1 MPSPR
6 IIATLAVPLAGAAVL
21 AGLSRLWEAPASQ
34 AATGRLAAAVA
45 HSPLASPSPAGSDE
59 TADAGAT
66 GLQAQTGSVGGAYA
80 DASDAALIDP
90 VVAAGAV
97 LRRFCDLVD
106 RGRWP
111 RARHF
116 LAGPWV
122 WPSADLRTV
131 ARLVFQSA
139 EVHRR
144 HLADDLVFFTRC
156 RVRRRSTGTLHR
168 VVTTLVFTLGRGGAD
183 GGWLITAVSPCP

>member
-6 IIATLAVPLAGAAVL
+6 LIATLAVPLAGAAVL
-21 AGLSRLWEAPASQ
+21 VGLSRLWEAPVSE
-34 AATGRLAAAVA
+34 AATGRPPAVA
-45 HSPLASPSPAGSDE
+45 GQSPLASPSSAGSDE
-59 TADAGAT
+59 TADAGAK
-66 GLQAQTGSVGGAYA
+66 GLQDQTASEDGAYA
-80 DASDAALIDP
+80 DTSDAALIDP
-90 VVAAGAV
+90 VVTAGAV

-156 RVRRRSTGTLHR
+156 RVRRRLHGTLHR
-168 VVTTLVFTLGRGGAD
+168 VVTGLVFTLGRGGTD